1 MIVKGMIRKSCELYE
16 EFREPRHI
24 RLRRSSRHHRLE
36 EEYIKNYN
44 IEEHVLYR
52 KQELA
57 SICQTVQYYKYEKE
71 ILHYL
76 NKKVGIYTEENIYE
90 LLGRY
95 LIGESNNDKKGDSKK
110 IMEYRLN
117 LKDKNLRVGEIYVCH
132 CPNLLD
138 HFSYMVLSNT

>member
-16 EFREPRHI
+16 EFREPRHL

-57 SICQTVQYYKYEKE
+57 SICQTYKYYKYEKE